1 MHRFV
6 SLRLFGLFLFG
17 IMVSAFPA
25 QGNQIIRETS
35 GVIGLEVGKGVLIR
49 LTRPASTV
57 FIANPKIAD
66 IQVKSPRLI
75 YILAKQTGVTTLIA
89 VDEKERVLANRQLK
103 VSHNLSGL
111 RASLKSFL
119 PTENLDVRSVGSS
132 IVVSGTVETSLD
144 AAEIRRLAEQLV
156 KKPENVILKVG
167 VTEPTQV
174 QLRVRI
180 AEVSR
185 DVLKQFGINW
195 DAILNV
201 GNFVFGIANGS
212 PVNATGSVAAPSFL
226 TGLSGAAWTDR
237 NSGTNSLLG
246 LYKGSH
252 VDINGLIDALNNE
265 GFITVLAQPNLTA
278 LSGKPATFLAGGEF
292 PIVVPDSDNRVAIE
306 FKQFGVSL
314 GFTPT
319 LLGKD
324 RISLYVNP
332 EVSQLSSAGAVQL
345 AGFSIPALTTRRTET
360 TVELANGQS
369 FAIAGLLQN
378 NIRHDISK
386 FPGLGDVPILGTLF
400 RSSRFQRNETE
411 LVIIVTPYI
420 VRPTSGAILAAPTD
434 GLTPPSDKDRVLH
447 GRLYRP
453 TPRSGEKGPIPL
465 ARRDPRGSMGFV
477 LD

>member
-6 SLRLFGLFLFG
+6 SLRLFCLFLFG
-17 IMVSAFPA
+17 ITVSAFPA

-75 YILAKQTGVTTLIA
+75 YVLAKQTGVTTLIA

-119 PTENLDVRSVGSS
+119 PTDNLDVRSVGSS

-195 DAILNV
+195 DALLSV
-201 GNFVFGIANGS
+201 GDFVFGL
-212 PVNATGSVAAPSFL
+212 ATGSVVNTSETFL
-226 TGLSGAAWTDR
+226 DGIATTTVR
-237 NSGTNSLLG
+237 NGGTNSLYG
-246 LYKGSH
+246 SFKGTN

-292 PIVVPDSDNRVAIE
+292 PIVVPDSDNRVAVE

-386 FPGLGDVPILGTLF
+386 FPGLGDIPILGSLF

>member
-1 MHRFV
+1 MRRLVDLRIFCLLFFV
-6 SLRLFGLFLFG
+6 VAIAWS
-17 IMVSAFPA
+17 PA
-25 QGNQIIRETS
+25 KSNQVIRETS
-35 GVIGLEVGKGVLIR
+35 GVIGLEIGKGVLIR
-49 LTRPASTV
+49 LAKPASTV

-75 YILAKQTGVTTLIA
+75 YLLAKKTGETTLIA
-89 VDEKERVLANRQLK
+89 VDENERVLANRRLR
-103 VSHNLSGL
+103 VSHNLSQL
-111 RASLKSFL
+111 RESLKSFL
-119 PTENLDVRSVGSS
+119 PTDTIDVRSVGSS
-132 IVVSGTVETSLD
+132 IVVSGSVRSAID
-144 AAEIRRLAEQLV
+144 AAEIRRLAEQQV
-156 KKPENVILKVG
+156 AKPENVILKVG

-195 DAILNV
+195 DALVSV
-201 GNFVFGIANGS
+201 GDFVFGL
-212 PVNATGSVAAPSFL
+212 ATGTIVNTSETFL
-226 TGLSGAAWTDR
+226 DGLATTTVR
-237 NSGTNSLLG
+237 NGGTNSLYG
-246 LYKGSH
+246 SYKGSS

-265 GFITVLAQPNLTA
+265 GFVTVLAQPNLTA

-292 PIVVPDSDNRVAIE
+292 PIVVPDTDNRVAIE

-319 LLGKD
+319 ILSKD

-345 AGFSIPALTTRRTET
+345 AGFSVPALTTRRAET
-360 TVELANGQS
+360 TVELGNGQS

-386 FPGLGDVPILGTLF
+386 FPGLGDVPILGSLF
-400 RSSRFQRNETE
+400 RSNRFQRNETE

-420 VRPTSGAILAAPTD
+420 VRPTAAASLAAPTD
-434 GLTPPSDKDRVLH
+434 GLTPPTDEDRILH

-453 TPRSGEKGPIPL
+453 SPRSGEKGPVPL
-465 ARRDPRGSMGFV
+465 IRRQPRGSMGFV